1 MHHLMRPRWI
11 AGHLLVVVALIV
23 FVSLG
28 FWQLRRL
35 DEKQAF
41 NVAVAAGL
49 EAPSVGIGSARSE
62 PYVRVTATGEY
73 DVGAE
78 VLVLRSRNGV
88 SGHHVLTPLDLG
100 GGRGVLVD
108 RGWVPITLDRPGDPQ
123 AGPPA
128 GEVTVEGVLWPA
140 QFGGVPDEPAAV
152 VPRIDPALVA
162 GSVSF
167 ELDPGRYLVLLGQD
181 PEGGELPIA
190 EEPPP
195 LSVGPHL
202 GYAVQWFLFAGV
214 VLVGYPILLRR
225 RLEG

>member
-1 MHHLMRPRWI
+1 M
-11 AGHLLVVVALIV
+11 

-35 DEKQAF
+35 DEKRLF
-41 NVAVAAGL
+41 NDTVAAGL
-49 EAPSVGIGSARSE
+49 DAPSVAIDAAGPG

-73 DVGAE
+73 DMGAE
-78 VLVLRSRNGV
+78 ALVLRSRNGV

-100 GGRGVLVD
+100 DGRGVLVD

-123 AGPPA
+123 AAPPA
-128 GEVTVEGVLWPA
+128 GELTVEGVLWPA
-140 QFGGVPDEPAAV
+140 QPGGVPEVLAGV
-152 VPRIDPALVA
+152 VPRIDPELHA
-162 GSVSF
+162 GAVSF
-167 ELDPGRYLVLLGQD
+167 ELDRDRYIVLLEQD

-195 LSVGPHL
+195 LSEGPHL
-202 GYAVQWFLFAGV
+202 GYAVQWLLFAGV

-225 RLEG
+225 RLGS